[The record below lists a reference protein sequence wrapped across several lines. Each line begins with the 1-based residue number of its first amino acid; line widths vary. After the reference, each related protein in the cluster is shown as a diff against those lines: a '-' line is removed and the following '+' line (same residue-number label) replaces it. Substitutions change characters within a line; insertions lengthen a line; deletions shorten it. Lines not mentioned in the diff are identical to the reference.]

1 MSKLIATKVAVQG
14 LQLVGEEKETEEHG
28 QERDVKVDIDPKAFL
43 IFRGMIKFHCCTHV
57 YR

>member
-1 MSKLIATKVAVQG
+1 MSKLIATKVAVQD
-14 LQLVGEEKETEEHG
+14 LQLVGQEKKTEEPD
-28 QERDVKVDIDPKAFL
+28 QEGDVKVDIDPKAFL